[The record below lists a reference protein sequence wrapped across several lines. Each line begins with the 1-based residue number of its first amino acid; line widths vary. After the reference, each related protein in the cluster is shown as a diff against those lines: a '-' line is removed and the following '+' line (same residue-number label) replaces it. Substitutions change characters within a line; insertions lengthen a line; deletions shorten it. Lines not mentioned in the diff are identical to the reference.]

1 MGVHGGPDIVTDELH
16 YAMDPAN
23 KQSYTS
29 GSSNGVSSIAGP
41 VPTGTLGASNT
52 FSSDNGGCIVFDGSN
67 DHIGMLGTATDL
79 GINDTSSSFSFSV
92 WFKTGTTSEKYM
104 FDNFDGSTQDISC
117 RLDGGEL
124 ELYLRGSSG
133 GIVNAV
139 RYGSYTLNAWNNAVY
154 NFDSST
160 SPDTLT
166 VYLNGINTGT
176 STANFSGHFE
186 SGSSFTIGKRP
197 AGGGQFSGN
206 IACVMLY
213 NKSLTE
219 AEVKQNYH
227 ALKPRFGL

>member
-1 MGVHGGPDIVTDELH
+1 MATNYNPSIVTDGLRFCLD
-16 YAMDPAN
+16 AAN
-23 KQSYTS
+23 TKSYPGS
-29 GSSNGVSSIAGP
+29 GTTWTDISGKNHD
-41 VPTGTLGASNT
+41 GTLTNGPT
-52 FSSDNGGCIVFDGSN
+52 FSSDNGGCIVFDGAN

-160 SPDTLT
+160 SPDIFTAY
-166 VYLNGINTGT
+166 VNGINTGT
-176 STANFSGHFE
+176 STSHFSGNFE
-186 SGSSFTIGKRP
+186 SGSNFRIGMRP
-197 AGGGQFSGN
+197 AGGGQFSGR
-206 IACVMLY
+206 IACAMLY

-219 AEVKQNYH
+219 AEVKQNYN
-227 ALKPRFGL
+227 ALKGRFGL

>member
-1 MGVHGGPDIVTDELH
+1 MALAHSPRIVRDSLAFYLDAANTKSYPGSGTTWTDI
-16 YAMDPAN
+16 
-23 KQSYTS
+23 S
-29 GSSNGVSSIAGP
+29 GKGND
-41 VPTGTLGASNT
+41 GTLTNGPT

-160 SPDTLT
+160 SPDIFTAY
-166 VYLNGINTGT
+166 VNGINTGT
-176 STANFSGHFE
+176 STSHFSGNFE
-186 SGSSFTIGKRP
+186 SGSNFRIGMRP
-197 AGGGQFSGN
+197 AGGGQFSGR
-206 IACVMLY
+206 IACAMLY

-219 AEVKQNYH
+219 AEVKQNYN
-227 ALKPRFGL
+227 ALKGRFGL

>member
-1 MGVHGGPDIVTDELH
+1 MATNYNPSIVTDGLRFCLD
-16 YAMDPAN
+16 AAN
-23 KQSYTS
+23 TKSYPGS
-29 GSSNGVSSIAGP
+29 GTTWTDISGKNHD
-41 VPTGTLGASNT
+41 GTLTNGPT

-79 GINDTSSSFSFSV
+79 GINATSSSFSFSV
-92 WFKTGTTSEKYM
+92 WFKTGVTSEKYM

-160 SPDTLT
+160 SPDIFTAY
-166 VYLNGINTGT
+166 VNGINTGT
-176 STANFSGHFE
+176 STSHFSGNFE
-186 SGSSFTIGKRP
+186 SGSNFRIGMRP
-197 AGGGQFSGN
+197 AGGGQFSGR
-206 IACVMLY
+206 IACAMLY

-219 AEVKQNYH
+219 AEVKQNYN
-227 ALKPRFGL
+227 ALKGRFGL

>member
-1 MGVHGGPDIVTDELH
+1 MATNYNPSIVTDGLRFCLD
-16 YAMDPAN
+16 AAN
-23 KQSYTS
+23 TKSYPGS
-29 GSSNGVSSIAGP
+29 GTTWTDISGKNHD
-41 VPTGTLGASNT
+41 GTLTNGPT

-92 WFKTGTTSEKYM
+92 WFKTGVTSEKYM
-104 FDNFDGSTQDISC
+104 FDNFDGNTQDISC
-117 RLDGGEL
+117 RLDGGKL

-160 SPDTLT
+160 SPDTFT
-166 VYLNGINTGT
+166 AYVNGINTGT
-176 STANFSGHFE
+176 STSHFSGNFE
-186 SGSSFTIGKRP
+186 SGSNFRIGMRP
-197 AGGGQFSGN
+197 AGGGQFSGR
-206 IACVMLY
+206 IACAMLY

-219 AEVKQNYH
+219 AEVKQNYN
-227 ALKPRFGL
+227 ALKGRFGL

>member
-1 MGVHGGPDIVTDELH
+1 MALAHSPRIVRDSLAFYLDAANTKSYPGSGTTWTDI
-16 YAMDPAN
+16 
-23 KQSYTS
+23 S
-29 GSSNGVSSIAGP
+29 GKNHD
-41 VPTGTLGASNT
+41 GTLTNGPT

-160 SPDTLT
+160 SPDIFTAY
-166 VYLNGINTGT
+166 VNGINTGT
-176 STANFSGHFE
+176 STSHFSGNFE
-186 SGSSFTIGKRP
+186 SGSNFRIGMRP
-197 AGGGQFSGN
+197 AGGGQFSGR
-206 IACVMLY
+206 IACAMLY

-219 AEVKQNYH
+219 AEVKQNYN
-227 ALKPRFGL
+227 ALKGRFGL

>member
-1 MGVHGGPDIVTDELH
+1 MGLAHSPSIVIDGLRFCLDAANTKSYPGSGTTWTDI
-16 YAMDPAN
+16 
-23 KQSYTS
+23 S
-29 GSSNGVSSIAGP
+29 GKNHD
-41 VPTGTLGASNT
+41 GTLTNGPT
-52 FSSDNGGCIVFDGSN
+52 FSSDNGACIVFDGAN

-160 SPDTLT
+160 SPDTFT
-166 VYLNGINTGT
+166 AYVNGINTGT
-176 STANFSGHFE
+176 STSHFSGNFE
-186 SGSSFTIGKRP
+186 SGSNFRIGMRP
-197 AGGGQFSGN
+197 AGGGQFSGR
-206 IACVMLY
+206 IACAMLY

-219 AEVKQNYH
+219 AEVKQNYN
-227 ALKPRFGL
+227 ALKGRFGL

>member
-1 MGVHGGPDIVTDELH
+1 MALAHSPRIVRDSLAFYLDAANTKSYPGSGTTWTDI
-16 YAMDPAN
+16 
-23 KQSYTS
+23 S
-29 GSSNGVSSIAGP
+29 GKNHD
-41 VPTGTLGASNT
+41 GTLTNGPT

-92 WFKTGTTSEKYM
+92 WFKTGVTSEKYM
-104 FDNFDGSTQDISC
+104 FDNFDGNTQDISC
-117 RLDGGEL
+117 RLDGGKL

-160 SPDTLT
+160 SPDIFTAY
-166 VYLNGINTGT
+166 VNGINTGT
-176 STANFSGHFE
+176 STSHFSGNFE
-186 SGSSFTIGKRP
+186 SGSNFRIGMRP
-197 AGGGQFSGN
+197 AGGGQFSGR
-206 IACVMLY
+206 IACAMLY

-219 AEVKQNYH
+219 AEVKQNYN
-227 ALKPRFGL
+227 ALKGRFGL

>member
-1 MGVHGGPDIVTDELH
+1 MATNYNPSIVTDGLRFCLD
-16 YAMDPAN
+16 AAN
-23 KQSYTS
+23 TKSYPGS
-29 GSSNGVSSIAGP
+29 GTTWTDISGKNHD
-41 VPTGTLGASNT
+41 GTLTNGPT

-160 SPDTLT
+160 SPDTFT
-166 VYLNGINTGT
+166 AYVNGINTGT
-176 STANFSGHFE
+176 STSHFSGNFE
-186 SGSSFTIGKRP
+186 SGSNFRIGMRP
-197 AGGGQFSGN
+197 AGGGQFSGR
-206 IACVMLY
+206 IACAMLY
-213 NKSLTE
+213 KKSLTE
-219 AEVKQNYH
+219 AEVKQNYN
-227 ALKPRFGL
+227 ALKGRFGL

>member
-1 MGVHGGPDIVTDELH
+1 MALAHSPRIVRDSLAFYLDAANTKSYPGSGTTWTDI
-16 YAMDPAN
+16 
-23 KQSYTS
+23 S
-29 GSSNGVSSIAGP
+29 GKGND
-41 VPTGTLGASNT
+41 GTLTNGPT
-52 FSSDNGGCIVFDGSN
+52 FSSDNLGSIVFDGSN
-67 DHIGMLGTATDL
+67 DHIGSIGTATDL
-79 GINDTSSSFSFSV
+79 GINDTSSSFSYSV
-92 WFKTGTTSEKYM
+92 WFKTSDTNEKYM
-104 FDNFDGSTQDISC
+104 FDNYDGSATNISF
-117 RLDGGEL
+117 RLDARRL
-124 ELYLRGSSG
+124 EVYLKSSTG
-133 GIVNAV
+133 VAIDSVKFA
-139 RYGSYTLNAWNNAVY
+139 YYTLNVWNNAVY

-206 IACVMLY
+206 MACVMLY

>member
-1 MGVHGGPDIVTDELH
+1 MGLAHSPSIVIDGLRFCLDAANTKSYPGSGTTWTDI
-16 YAMDPAN
+16 
-23 KQSYTS
+23 S
-29 GSSNGVSSIAGP
+29 GKNHD
-41 VPTGTLGASNT
+41 GTLTNGPT

-160 SPDTLT
+160 SPDTFT
-166 VYLNGINTGT
+166 AYVNGINTGT
-176 STANFSGHFE
+176 STSHFSGNFE
-186 SGSSFTIGKRP
+186 SGSNFRIGMRP
-197 AGGGQFSGN
+197 AGGGQFSGR
-206 IACVMLY
+206 IACAMLY

-219 AEVKQNYH
+219 AEVKQNYN
-227 ALKPRFGL
+227 ALKGRFGL

>member
-1 MGVHGGPDIVTDELH
+1 MATNYNPSIVTDGLRFCLD
-16 YAMDPAN
+16 AAN
-23 KQSYTS
+23 TKSYPGS
-29 GSSNGVSSIAGP
+29 GTTWTDISGKNHD
-41 VPTGTLGASNT
+41 GTLTNGPT

-160 SPDTLT
+160 SPDIFTAY
-166 VYLNGINTGT
+166 VNGINTGT
-176 STANFSGHFE
+176 STSHFSGNFE
-186 SGSSFTIGKRP
+186 SGSNFRIGMRP
-197 AGGGQFSGN
+197 AGGGQFSGR
-206 IACVMLY
+206 IACAMLY

-219 AEVKQNYH
+219 AEVKQNYN
-227 ALKPRFGL
+227 ALKGRFGL

>member
-1 MGVHGGPDIVTDELH
+1 MATNYNPSIVTDGLRFCLD
-16 YAMDPAN
+16 AAN
-23 KQSYTS
+23 TKSYPGS
-29 GSSNGVSSIAGP
+29 GTTWTDISGKNHD
-41 VPTGTLGASNT
+41 GTLTNGPT

-160 SPDTLT
+160 SPDTFT
-166 VYLNGINTGT
+166 AYVNGINTGT
-176 STANFSGHFE
+176 STSHFSGNFE
-186 SGSSFTIGKRP
+186 SGSNFRIGMRP
-197 AGGGQFSGN
+197 AGGGQFSGR
-206 IACVMLY
+206 IACAMLY

-219 AEVKQNYH
+219 AEVKQNYN
-227 ALKPRFGL
+227 ALKGRFGL

>member
-1 MGVHGGPDIVTDELH
+1 MGLAHSPSIVIDGLRFCLDAANTKSYPGSGTTWTDI
-16 YAMDPAN
+16 
-23 KQSYTS
+23 S
-29 GSSNGVSSIAGP
+29 GKNHD
-41 VPTGTLGASNT
+41 GTLTNGPT
-52 FSSDNGGCIVFDGSN
+52 FSSDNGGCIVFDGAN

-92 WFKTGTTSEKYM
+92 WFKTGVTSEKYM

-160 SPDTLT
+160 SPDTFT
-166 VYLNGINTGT
+166 AYVNGINTGT
-176 STANFSGHFE
+176 STSHFSGNFE
-186 SGSSFTIGKRP
+186 SGSNFRIGMRP
-197 AGGGQFSGN
+197 AGGGQFSGR
-206 IACVMLY
+206 IACARLY

-219 AEVKQNYH
+219 AEVKQNYN
-227 ALKPRFGL
+227 ALKGRFGL

>member
-1 MGVHGGPDIVTDELH
+1 MATNYNPSIVTDGLRFCLD
-16 YAMDPAN
+16 AAN
-23 KQSYTS
+23 TKSYPGS
-29 GSSNGVSSIAGP
+29 GTTWTDISGKNHD
-41 VPTGTLGASNT
+41 GTLTNGPT

-92 WFKTGTTSEKYM
+92 WFKTGVTSEKYM

-160 SPDTLT
+160 SPDIFTAY
-166 VYLNGINTGT
+166 VNGINTGT
-176 STANFSGHFE
+176 STSHFSGNFE
-186 SGSSFTIGKRP
+186 SGSNFRIGMRP
-197 AGGGQFSGN
+197 AGGGQFSGR
-206 IACVMLY
+206 IACAMLY

-219 AEVKQNYH
+219 AEVKQNYN
-227 ALKPRFGL
+227 ALKGRFGL

>member
-1 MGVHGGPDIVTDELH
+1 MATNYNPSIVTDGLRFCLD
-16 YAMDPAN
+16 AAN
-23 KQSYTS
+23 TKSYPGS
-29 GSSNGVSSIAGP
+29 GTTWTDISGKGHD
-41 VPTGTLGASNT
+41 GTLTNGPT

-160 SPDTLT
+160 SPDIFTAY
-166 VYLNGINTGT
+166 VNGINTGT
-176 STANFSGHFE
+176 STSHFSGNFE
-186 SGSSFTIGKRP
+186 SGSNFRIGMRP
-197 AGGGQFSGN
+197 AGGGQFSGR
-206 IACVMLY
+206 IACAMLY

-219 AEVKQNYH
+219 AEVKQNYN
-227 ALKPRFGL
+227 ALKGRFGL

>member
-1 MGVHGGPDIVTDELH
+1 MGLAHSPSIVIDGLRFCLDAANIKSYPGSGTTWTDI
-16 YAMDPAN
+16 
-23 KQSYTS
+23 S
-29 GSSNGVSSIAGP
+29 GKNHD
-41 VPTGTLGASNT
+41 GTLTNGPT

-92 WFKTGTTSEKYM
+92 WFKTGATSEKYM

-117 RLDGGEL
+117 RLDAGKL
-124 ELYLRGSSG
+124 EMYLRGSSG

-139 RYGSYTLNAWNNAVY
+139 RYGSYTLNKWNNAVY

-166 VYLNGINTGT
+166 AYVNGINTGT
-176 STANFSGHFE
+176 STSHFSGNFE
-186 SGSSFTIGKRP
+186 SGSNFRIGMRP
-197 AGGGQFSGN
+197 AGGGQFSGR
-206 IACVMLY
+206 IACAMLY

-219 AEVKQNYH
+219 AEVKQNYN
-227 ALKPRFGL
+227 ALKGRFGL